1 MPRDPWQV
9 EYFDLAIKCSGAVQ
23 AHRWTELGEGFGY
36 IQSFNG
42 PHSLFIDTMRTLRV
56 LALAHRLGHVMKG
69 EGDQVIP
76 LLGRLVAHAR
86 TTARYGVF
94 YGEGRD
100 IYDVRGRT
108 AHEAIFNVANG
119 AFRCVGTQQG
129 YSGFSTWTRGLS
141 WAMCGF
147 AELLEFVET
156 LEQTELTPFGGK
168 AEITG
173 MMERAAAATC
183 DFYID
188 HTATDGIPYWDTG
201 APGMRDL
208 DDPYG
213 RPSEPE
219 NDIEPVDSS
228 AAAIAA
234 QGLLRYGR
242 WRQSTG
248 RADGERYCQAGLTVL
263 KTLLSE
269 RYLSLASNH
278 QGLVLHSQYHRP
290 NGWDYV
296 PPGRKNPCG
305 EATMWG
311 DYHMR
316 ELALCVQRLAEN
328 GPYLSFFGSSRRAA
342 MNQRTGRRVALV
354 TGGRRGI
361 GLAVAE
367 RLAADGFDLAI
378 TGTRDDD
385 VAKAALAKL
394 TSHGVAATFVAGDVA
409 AVADHARVLDAVE
422 IALGP
427 IDVFVSNAGIA
438 PPQRLDVLETTEENF
453 DAVLGVNLRG
463 AFFLAQAVAKR
474 MIARGGEGGR
484 TLIFIS
490 SCSAEMV
497 SVNRIEYCISKAALA
512 MAVAGFSVRLAA
524 EGISVFEV
532 RPGIIRTDMTAGV
545 ASKYDALIA
554 NGLVPARRWGEPA
567 DVAAAV
573 GALAKGG
580 LGFATGTVVN
590 VDGALTINR
599 L

>member
-1 MPRDPWQV
+1 MKIDDAVLPLDLLPAIRRMWGVSAAKIDSIDRTMDRAKGAPVHTVAGHYQPRGWTDWTQGFEFGSAILQFDATGDAHFLALGLDRIRAEMPAHITHFGVHDHGFNQISTYGNLRRLAIEGRIAPDPWQM
-9 EYFDLAIKCSGAVQ
+9 EYFDLALKCSGAVQ
-23 AHRWTELGEGFGY
+23 AHRWTELGDGFGY

-69 EGDQVIP
+69 EGDAVIP

-100 IYDVRGRT
+100 IYDERGRT

-141 WAMCGF
+141 WAICGY
-147 AELLEFVET
+147 AELLEFIAT
-156 LEQTELTPFGGK
+156 LSDAELAPFGGK
-168 AEITG
+168 ADITA

-208 DDPYG
+208 GDVYG
-213 RPSEPE
+213 RESEPE

-234 QGLLRYGR
+234 QGLLRYGAWLR
-242 WRQSTG
+242 ASDRKGGG
-248 RADGERYCQAGLTVL
+248 RYTQAGLTVL
-263 KTLLSE
+263 RTLLSE
-269 RYLSLASNH
+269 RYLSLDTNH

-316 ELALCVQRLAEN
+316 ELALYVQRLADK
-328 GPYLSFFGSSRRAA
+328 GPYLTFFGS
-342 MNQRTGRRVALV
+342 
-354 TGGRRGI
+354 
-361 GLAVAE
+361 
-367 RLAADGFDLAI
+367 
-378 TGTRDDD
+378 
-385 VAKAALAKL
+385 
-394 TSHGVAATFVAGDVA
+394 
-409 AVADHARVLDAVE
+409 
-422 IALGP
+422 
-427 IDVFVSNAGIA
+427 
-438 PPQRLDVLETTEENF
+438 
-453 DAVLGVNLRG
+453 
-463 AFFLAQAVAKR
+463 
-474 MIARGGEGGR
+474 
-484 TLIFIS
+484 
-490 SCSAEMV
+490 
-497 SVNRIEYCISKAALA
+497 
-512 MAVAGFSVRLAA
+512 
-524 EGISVFEV
+524 
-532 RPGIIRTDMTAGV
+532 
-545 ASKYDALIA
+545 
-554 NGLVPARRWGEPA
+554 
-567 DVAAAV
+567 
-573 GALAKGG
+573 
-580 LGFATGTVVN
+580 
-590 VDGALTINR
+590 
-599 L
+599 